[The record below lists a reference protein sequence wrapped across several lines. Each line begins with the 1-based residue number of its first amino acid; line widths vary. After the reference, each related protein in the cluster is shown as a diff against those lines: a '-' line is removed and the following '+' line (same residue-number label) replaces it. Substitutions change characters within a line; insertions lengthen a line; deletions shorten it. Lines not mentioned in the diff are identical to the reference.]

1 MVSDSVGALHI
12 ALAAAVIG
20 WLVFCVSHALSVWKK
35 RNANGETHSSRGL
48 IYAGLLL
55 CVVALTA
62 GWMDRELTR
71 RAGVILGTDFFVV
84 RAHARTIPHLVE
96 AGSVDRGV
104 NLATFDDPEGERAE
118 AELRGEIGVLER
130 EIASTQLKPLVLDPE
145 LLRISQDASDSER
158 ARLSQL
164 GYGVL
169 HTSPQALKEDQL
181 VAAQQAKSKAAEM
194 QFERTSAL
202 VQEGV
207 VARAKLDAA
216 AAQAQVAAQELRER
230 ENLIQEAKAGSEAVA
245 RTEAAIVRDGE
256 RAEAERT
263 AELAELDAR
272 LSALRTNLL
281 ELHQERSVAAPFA
294 GTVVYRHPTP
304 ALAEDGKVILALA
317 KGTGFLATVQLP
329 AREAAM
335 LEPGQP
341 LRMKLKRSLVNEEVL
356 GRLKSVQPVP
366 GNPDRSDLLIEC
378 DLPPELFATFASG
391 SIPVTLQWRPP
402 LYTDRVMQGGLVFS
416 FMPMIAWL
424 FARIRA
430 KLSRSKESNAGNPE
444 LNWKE
449 GWSYLPEEEELHQL
463 GFELGDGLRRRS
475 LSSAVLRQVERALD
489 RHPAVS
495 AHLVKTG
502 LFKAMSD
509 KNAAHAEADIA
520 NPRQEDVDRVL
531 AQLGLS
537 SQDLATIV
545 R

>member
-272 LSALRTNLL
+272 LSALRTTLL
-281 ELHQERSVAAPFA
+281 
-294 GTVVYRHPTP
+294 
-304 ALAEDGKVILALA
+304 
-317 KGTGFLATVQLP
+317 
-329 AREAAM
+329 
-335 LEPGQP
+335 
-341 LRMKLKRSLVNEEVL
+341 
-356 GRLKSVQPVP
+356 
-366 GNPDRSDLLIEC
+366 
-378 DLPPELFATFASG
+378 
-391 SIPVTLQWRPP
+391 
-402 LYTDRVMQGGLVFS
+402 
-416 FMPMIAWL
+416 
-424 FARIRA
+424 
-430 KLSRSKESNAGNPE
+430 
-444 LNWKE
+444 
-449 GWSYLPEEEELHQL
+449 
-463 GFELGDGLRRRS
+463 
-475 LSSAVLRQVERALD
+475 
-489 RHPAVS
+489 
-495 AHLVKTG
+495 
-502 LFKAMSD
+502 
-509 KNAAHAEADIA
+509 
-520 NPRQEDVDRVL
+520 
-531 AQLGLS
+531 
-537 SQDLATIV
+537 
-545 R
+545 